1 MDPVDFFG
9 LRMQQSM
16 LGMATLAELLNEEKP
31 ARVIELGTGAG
42 GLSLLLESWCLRH
55 GADFATFDR
64 VEPDRHVRLEPVD
77 EKTPSHEW
85 HLGSYWNLD
94 PSVFDVEGCTLLLC
108 DGGDKPG
115 EVRQYA
121 PMLQTGDIIGAHDYC
136 VSLEVFR
143 DIRWKGGWRSCEVTW
158 ADIEDAIAPAFE
170 AVDGIDPKCGWGF
183 WRKVR

>member
-16 LGMATLAELLNEEKP
+16 LGVVTLAELLNEEKP
-31 ARVIELGTGAG
+31 KRVIELGTGAG

-55 GADFATFDR
+55 KAEFATYDK
-64 VEPDRHVRLEPVD
+64 EQPERHATLYPSGGLWQHGNFWKLMPPVL
-77 EKTPSHEW
+77 
-85 HLGSYWNLD
+85 LGKWES
-94 PSVFDVEGCTLLLC
+94 PGKTLLLC
-108 DGGDKPG
+108 DGGNKPK
-115 EVRQYA
+115 EVNEYA
-121 PMLQTGDIIGAHDYC
+121 PVLRVGDIVGVHDYC